1 MKLTLIV
8 DDDELA
14 RSVVDRFREHGHAV
28 YYVGHGDRGPARAL
42 REQFDAVVVRSDASG
57 MYGQQNHVSR
67 LRMRLNASFTVD
79 AIQTV
84 RGVGY
89 WLLAAN

>member
-1 MKLTLIV
+1 
-8 DDDELA
+8 
-14 RSVVDRFREHGHAV
+14 
-28 YYVGHGDRGPARAL
+28 
-42 REQFDAVVVRSDASG
+42 